1 MIQITIPNNSHVQPF
16 HIQILF
22 EPTKI
27 GIGQYDAKAKGLV
40 DQNRSEGTK
49 NGRLKKGGGK
59 ITCTMLRIHRNDR
72 WRCYV
77 PCSREDE
84 KREQSQQRILVAQTV

>member
-22 EPTKI
+22 ELTKI

-40 DQNRSEGTK
+40 DQIVPKE
-49 NGRLKKGGGK
+49 LK
-59 ITCTMLRIHRNDR
+59 
-72 WRCYV
+72 
-77 PCSREDE
+77 
-84 KREQSQQRILVAQTV
+84 TVD